1 MNRVS
6 LAFAV
11 LRYLPYAAASI
22 CAVMLA
28 WLLAPLLALTAFG
41 VEDKSTHQGN
51 LPTWLR
57 WFQTHDFPLDEVWRP
72 STAAEPWRVDGLFIG
87 NFRAFAG
94 RTPPDFYASAWL
106 RYLARVF
113 WLWRNPAYGFRAQV
127 LGYPVDGMLLVHAT
141 EHGAAWGSGLNSW
154 AMTVAERPG
163 AALFTRSAFHV
174 RGQLFYWR
182 GASRYVR
189 VNVGWKLVM
198 PQIAMV
204 ATHVNPIRRWEPTP
218 SSVVVTDRSR

>member
-6 LAFAV
+6 LAVAV
-11 LRYLPYAAASI
+11 LRYLPYALASI
-22 CAVMLA
+22 CAVLLT
-28 WLLAPLLALTAFG
+28 WSLAPLLALTAFAT
-41 VEDKSTHQGN
+41 EDKTTRQGN

-72 STAAEPWRVDGLFIG
+72 STPAELWRIDGLFIG
-87 NFRAFAG
+87 NFRTFVG
-94 RTPPDFYASAWL
+94 KTPADFHASAWL

-127 LGYPVDGMLLVHAT
+127 LGYPVRNMAIVHAST
-141 EHGAAWGSGLNSW
+141 HGAAWGSGSNSW
-154 AMTVAERPG
+154 VITIAERPS
-163 AALFTRSAFHV
+163 ADLFSRSAFHV

-189 VNVGWKLVM
+189 INVGWKLVM
-198 PQIAMV
+198 PDIAMV
-204 ATHVNPIRRWEPTP
+204 ATHVHPIRRNLSWREE
-218 SSVVVTDRSR
+218 

>member
-6 LAFAV
+6 LALAV
-11 LRYLPYAAASI
+11 LRYLPYALASI
-22 CAVMLA
+22 CAVLLA
-28 WLLAPLLALTAFG
+28 WLLAPLLALTAFAT
-41 VEDKSTHQGN
+41 EDKTTRQGN
-51 LPTWLR
+51 LPPWLR

-72 STAAEPWRVDGLFIG
+72 SSTAELWRADGLFIG

-94 RTPPDFYASAWL
+94 KTPSDFRASAWL

-113 WLWRNPAYGFRAQV
+113 WLCRNPAYGFRAQV
-127 LGYPVDGMLLVHAT
+127 LGYRVDGMSLVHAT
-141 EHGAAWGSGLNSW
+141 EHGATWGSGSNSW
-154 AMTVAERPG
+154 AITVAERPG
-163 AALFTRSAFHV
+163 ASLWTRSAFHV

-182 GASRYVR
+182 GATRYVR
-189 VNVGWKLVM
+189 INVGWKLVM

-218 SSVVVTDRSR
+218 SSVTVTDSSR